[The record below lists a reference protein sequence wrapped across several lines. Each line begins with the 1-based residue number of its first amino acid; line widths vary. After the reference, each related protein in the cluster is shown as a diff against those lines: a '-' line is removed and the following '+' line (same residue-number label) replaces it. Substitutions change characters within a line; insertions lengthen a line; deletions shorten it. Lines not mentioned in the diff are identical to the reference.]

1 MALVVAAVLPTFIAA
16 VAALLYAYTQ
26 EQEGFRDGLRET
38 TRALALVVDRE
49 IATRAAVALTLS
61 ESPSLTRGDLATFH
75 EYALQIAPTRDK
87 VVVLHDLAGQQL
99 VNTRVPMGE
108 PLPKS
113 QNNKERIEAG
123 PMATVVSNLYFA
135 PVGKQYSFAVQVP
148 VVRQGQVLYYLSVAG
163 YASALQSVM
172 THQGLPAAWI
182 FSILDRKGVVV
193 ARNIAPEQF
202 VGKATS
208 ERLAARMAQHA
219 EGVFESTTIDGTPI
233 LAAFSKSPTYGWSV
247 AVGVPLAAIPAP
259 LESVALFGVFAAF
272 LLGGALLLAVATGR
286 RLLKPI
292 ERLKDAS
299 HALGS
304 SRPLAIESTGLRETD
319 LVLASLQEADRRI
332 TGANEALE
340 LRRQEAE
347 AAAAQVGESEA
358 RLLRL
363 ANTIPNLAWIA
374 DAEGSITW
382 YNDRWYAYTGTTLA
396 EMEGWG
402 WQAVHDPAVL
412 PEVMQKWQES
422 IRTGQAFE
430 MTFPLRGADGIY
442 HPFFTRVAP
451 VSDSRGKL
459 VQWFGTNT
467 DVSSLIQAENE
478 LREADRRKD
487 EFLAMLAHELRNPL
501 APIRTAA
508 ELLRRLAGTDPKVMK
523 AGQIIA
529 RQVGHMSDLLDD
541 LLDVSRITRGLIL
554 LDKERV
560 DVGVVIA
567 SAIEQVRPLI
577 ESRQQTLQVDNR
589 HPGACVLAS
598 RLRLIQVVANLLDNA
613 AKYSELGGT
622 ITVRIAPSGDRVSI
636 VVKDTGIGIAP
647 DLLPRIF
654 EPFTQAERAAD
665 RSQGGLGLGLAV
677 VKGLVGLQDGSV
689 SASSEGIGKGSR
701 FEILLP
707 LVVTGESAPGQQTD
721 PHPTESPTRTLD
733 ILAVDDNADAA
744 DALVE
749 MLQAFGHRA
758 SSAYTATQALAVLQR
773 DGFHVAIL
781 DIGLPDMSGYALATR
796 IRELGLPAGTLLAL
810 SGYGQDHDKVASA
823 AAGFSAHLVKP
834 ASRDVL
840 LEALAAVPARPRT
853 S

>member
-1 MALVVAAVLPTFIAA
+1 MARKNLTVRRALMALVVASVLPTFIAA

-26 EQEGFRDGLRET
+26 EQAGFRDGLSDT

-49 IATRAAVALTLS
+49 IATREAVALTMTG
-61 ESPSLTRGDLATFH
+61 SPTLTRGDLAGFR
-75 EYALQIAPTRDK
+75 EYALQTAPTRDK
-87 VVVLHDLAGQQL
+87 VVVLHDLAGRQL
-99 VNTRVPMGE
+99 VNTRVPLGE

-113 QNNKERIEAG
+113 MNSKERIEAG
-123 PMATVVSNLYFA
+123 PMPTVVSNLYFA
-135 PVGKQYSFAVQVP
+135 PVGKQFSFAVQVP
-148 VVRQGQVLYYLSVAG
+148 VVRQGQVIYYLSVAG
-163 YASALQSVM
+163 YATALQSIM
-172 THQGLPAAWI
+172 THQGLPATWI
-182 FSILDRKGVVV
+182 ASIMDRKGVVV
-193 ARNIAPEQF
+193 ARNKAPEQF

-208 ERLAARMAQHA
+208 DRLAAQMAQRA
-219 EGVFESTTIDGTPI
+219 EGVFESTAIDGTPI
-233 LAAFSKSPTYGWSV
+233 LATFSKSPTYGWSV
-247 AVGVPLAAIPAP
+247 VVGVPLAAIPAP
-259 LESVALFGVFAAF
+259 LESIALFGVFSAF

-299 HALGS
+299 QALGS
-304 SRPLAIESTGLRETD
+304 GRLLAIESTGLRETD

-347 AAAAQVGESEA
+347 AAAAQVGQSEA

-382 YNDRWYAYTGTTLA
+382 YNDRWYAYTGTTPA
-396 EMEGWG
+396 EMDGWG

-442 HPFFTRVAP
+442 RPFFTRVAP
-451 VSDSRGKL
+451 VSDTGGKL

-467 DVSSLIQAENE
+467 DVSPLKQAENE

-487 EFLAMLAHELRNPL
+487 EFLALLAHELRNPL

-508 ELLRRLAGTDPKVMK
+508 ELLRRLDGTDASVMK
-523 AGQIIA
+523 ASQIIA

-577 ESRQQTLQVDNR
+577 ESRQHTLQVDDR

-598 RLRLIQVVANLLDNA
+598 RLRLTQVVANLLDNA
-613 AKYSELGGT
+613 AK
-622 ITVRIAPSGDRVSI
+622 
-636 VVKDTGIGIAP
+636 
-647 DLLPRIF
+647 
-654 EPFTQAERAAD
+654 
-665 RSQGGLGLGLAV
+665 
-677 VKGLVGLQDGSV
+677 
-689 SASSEGIGKGSR
+689 
-701 FEILLP
+701 
-707 LVVTGESAPGQQTD
+707 
-721 PHPTESPTRTLD
+721 
-733 ILAVDDNADAA
+733 
-744 DALVE
+744 
-749 MLQAFGHRA
+749 
-758 SSAYTATQALAVLQR
+758 
-773 DGFHVAIL
+773 
-781 DIGLPDMSGYALATR
+781 
-796 IRELGLPAGTLLAL
+796 
-810 SGYGQDHDKVASA
+810 
-823 AAGFSAHLVKP
+823 
-834 ASRDVL
+834 
-840 LEALAAVPARPRT
+840 
-853 S
+853 